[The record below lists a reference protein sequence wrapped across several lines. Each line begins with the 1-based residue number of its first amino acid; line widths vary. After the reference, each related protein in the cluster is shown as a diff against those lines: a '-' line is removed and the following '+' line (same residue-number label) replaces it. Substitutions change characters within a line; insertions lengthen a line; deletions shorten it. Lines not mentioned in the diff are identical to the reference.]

1 MVVALLNQ
9 EYDSEGLVFRHVSAI
24 HLETEEELPWS
35 LDGEYAPS
43 LPAVDIENRCQALE
57 MLL

>member
-1 MVVALLNQ
+1 MLFSSPEAKDVHIDMSDLTRDPGITV
-9 EYDSEGLVFRHVSAI
+9 
-24 HLETEEELPWS
+24 
-35 LDGEYAPS
+35 PS